1 MRPMTSDTQKALE
14 LIIPIAAAL
23 DIEVHADGSL
33 LYCNGQAI
41 GIGCNSTYATVNEFI
56 GYAFLRMCRREYRFK
71 EGISEAKEL
80 VEAIKRYWY
89 SEYQMKQLKDVLEGK
104 EDAGSGNP

>member
-1 MRPMTSDTQKALE
+1 MKPMTSDTQKALE

-23 DIEVHADGSL
+23 NIEVHADGSF
-33 LYCNGQAI
+33 LYCNDQAI

-56 GYAFLRMCRREYRFK
+56 GYAFLQMCRREYRFK
-71 EGISEAKEL
+71 EGISEAMKL

-89 SEYQMKQLKDVLEGK
+89 TGHQLKKLKDVLEGK
-104 EDAGSGNP
+104 EDADSRNP